1 MLAYPDISPI
11 AFEVFGLPIR
21 WYAIS
26 YLMGFI
32 LGWFYVRYLHRSYH
46 QQSYPSAYIDDFLT
60 WTMLGV
66 IAGGRLGYILFYNL
80 DVYLENPLHIFFV
93 WQGGMS
99 FHGGAAG
106 VIIALFLFARAK
118 QIKLFELSDMVCA
131 AVPIGLLFGRM
142 ANFINGELYGRVTSY
157 PFGMVFPDTD
167 GLPRHPSQLYEA
179 ASEGLFL
186 FILLFILM
194 RFKAVRDRPGIVSA
208 VFLMGY
214 GVCRFMIEY
223 VREPDAQLGILNMG
237 LTMGQILC
245 LPMILG
251 GAAVLLVARGTWP
264 GRNGKI
270 HDQIA

>member
-1 MLAYPDISPI
+1 MLTYPDISPI

-26 YLMGFI
+26 YLMGFL
-32 LGWFYVRYLHRSYH
+32 LGWLYVKYLHRSYH

-66 IAGGRLGYILFYNL
+66 IAGGRLGYVLFYNL
-80 DVYLENPLHIFFV
+80 EAYIENPLHIFFV

-118 QIKLFELSDMVCA
+118 RIKLFELSDMVCA
-131 AVPIGLLFGRM
+131 AVPIGLCFGRL
-142 ANFINGELYGRVTSY
+142 ANFINGELYGRVTSH

-179 ASEGLFL
+179 ASEGLLL

-194 RFKAVRDRPGIVSA
+194 RFKMVRDRPGIVSA
-208 VFLMGY
+208 IFLMGY
-214 GVCRFMIEY
+214 GMCRFMIEY

-237 LTMGQILC
+237 LTMGQMLC

-251 GAAVLLVARGTWP
+251 GAAVLLAARRTWP
-264 GRNGKI
+264 GGNGKI